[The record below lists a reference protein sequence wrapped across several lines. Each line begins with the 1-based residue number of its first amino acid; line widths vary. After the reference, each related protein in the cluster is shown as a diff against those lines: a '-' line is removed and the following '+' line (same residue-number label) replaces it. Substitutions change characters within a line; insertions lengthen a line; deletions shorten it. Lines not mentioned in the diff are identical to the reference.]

1 MPARVSTGFASA
13 ILGSQSFES
22 IFNGGSIE
30 IRTGTQPD
38 NADMPATGTVI
49 ARVTRDGGA
58 WAAGSLANGLQFT
71 RSGRYAMKPYDHVW
85 QLKGSASG
93 VAGWFRLVGNA
104 PDDGSASLS
113 LPRIDGTVRLDESVG
128 DGQLILITTNLD
140 ASTTIAIDNW
150 WYAIPPIGD

>member
-38 NADMPATGTVI
+38 NADMPATGAVI

-93 VAGWFRLVGNA
+93 VAGWFRLVG
-104 PDDGSASLS
+104 GFASL
-113 LPRIDGTVRLDESVG
+113 RLSRDLGDARRHEGAESHCKFQG
-128 DGQLILITTNLD
+128 DPTERRRNISGGAYDT
-140 ASTTIAIDNW
+140 SR
-150 WYAIPPIGD
+150 